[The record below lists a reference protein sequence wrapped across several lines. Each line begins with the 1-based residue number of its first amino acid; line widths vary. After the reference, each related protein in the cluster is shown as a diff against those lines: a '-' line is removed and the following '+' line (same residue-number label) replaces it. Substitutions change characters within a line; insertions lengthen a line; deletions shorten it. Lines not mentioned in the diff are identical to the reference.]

1 MGRGYYARIP
11 QQELDLI
18 LRHTNLAAPSWPTF
32 ASRSEGRLFLN
43 RIVETGVT
51 LDPRGIARLNDRMP
65 FIIYIDIRHKQNM
78 KTVREK

>member
-1 MGRGYYARIP
+1 M
-11 QQELDLI
+11 
-18 LRHTNLAAPSWPTF
+18 
-32 ASRSEGRLFLN
+32 N

-65 FIIYIDIRHKQNM
+65 FIIYIDIRHKQHM